1 MNGNNWNCRIKT
13 NCHVSLVYKATLQ
26 TADASEYI
34 GLTDNSFKTRYN
46 NHTYSF
52 RIEAK
57 QSANTLAAQ
66 VWKKIAQTYPKNQV
80 RNYQKISRLHPRPT
94 RMQTLPL
101 RKVLYIVKEYK
112 QSKIAEQK
120 GGHEDQMCRS
130 QI

>member
-1 MNGNNWNCRIKT
+1 M
-13 NCHVSLVYKATLQ
+13 CHFVYKATLQ

-34 GLTDNSFKTRYN
+34 GLTDNTFKTRYN

-52 RIEAK
+52 RIEAR
-57 QSANTLAAQ
+57 QIANTLAAH

-101 RKVLYIVKEYK
+101 RKVLYIVKEYINNPK
-112 QSKIAEQK
+112 SLNKRAGMRTKCVVHKYDILLD
-120 GGHEDQMCRS
+120 HVT
-130 QI
+130 